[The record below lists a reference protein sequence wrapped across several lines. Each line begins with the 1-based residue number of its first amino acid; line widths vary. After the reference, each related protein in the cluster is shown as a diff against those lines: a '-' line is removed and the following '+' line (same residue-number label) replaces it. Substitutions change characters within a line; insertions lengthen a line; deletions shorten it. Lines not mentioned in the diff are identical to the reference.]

1 MDNASLIGKE
11 RSGTGRRSARG
22 TVGHVG
28 NLRVRNTSLQG
39 KVSSG
44 NRLPPVAR
52 VSTYGGHGERSGFG
66 DGFRSEVE
74 DAEAERVKE
83 KIYGYREDVLEEF
96 RREKRMEEPRK
107 EKQWVQVGSRLLV
120 RVFSRQS
127 SGRPH

>member
-1 MDNASLIGKE
+1 
-11 RSGTGRRSARG
+11 
-22 TVGHVG
+22 
-28 NLRVRNTSLQG
+28 LRVRNTSLQG

-107 EKQWVQVGSRLLV
+107 EKQWVQVGSVAAGCWFVFFPGKAQGDHTNHSRRLGA
-120 RVFSRQS
+120 F
-127 SGRPH
+127 